1 MLRLADLIIRYRWWI
16 IASTLL
22 LTVILGWKTLSVS
35 LNADFSTYL
44 SQDDPAVQKYNRI
57 GDIFGGN
64 DLGVVLLNSDNEV
77 FTQANLD
84 LIGQLTEA
92 YEEVEGISYVTSL
105 SNVIDFRET
114 EWGLEVGR
122 LYGPDRVP
130 SEDSA
135 LNKLQNY
142 VLGNER
148 YYGNLISEDSRTAAI
163 LLQFEG
169 SGKAGSNQ
177 FNTSL
182 RIKDV
187 TNNVLDSADLE
198 SNSKLYFGGLPFL
211 VYNMTLLISENL
223 STLIPIMIFLLVLVL
238 YLGFRHWAGV
248 VFPMIV
254 VSVSVIWITGL
265 MGTFGLEFDLLT
277 GIMPVV
283 LLALGSADGIHLMK
297 RYYELRNEGNDSKQ
311 ATRQTFKQMGTPI
324 ALTTITTTVGFAS
337 LFVSDFSV
345 IKQFGLLTAVGVILA
360 LIVTLT
366 LLPALLSFGIGF
378 KPGTKNVKS
387 EYHFLDRF
395 GFRVYKHQKLILA
408 GSLGIIVL
416 AVIAIPKIE
425 KDVDWSLCLARGS
438 DPYHAEMML
447 REKFEGSLPVQVV
460 VDGDIKDPAILQLMH
475 RVERRLE
482 TIPEVGKPSSMG
494 SVMAEI
500 NEVMNGRYQVPEKQ
514 QGVSNLWFLIEG
526 EDQIER
532 MVTPESDMGL
542 VQAKMGTWHTGT
554 LVTSVDSINR
564 YLETLPEHLSA
575 VNLHQLDPPKR
586 QLVKQKQLQLA
597 MQELRWYFSKEGISW
612 KPDFMREVQD
622 KLLNFTAG
630 RSTRDSVLVQLNR
643 YLASSQAEIV
653 LENTERAQVLDR
665 IAEDL
670 PINNIQVTAR
680 EVSHMLES
688 ALLGLPEEDADWLA
702 GSLANI
708 INTTIG
714 RARIL
719 PAIDLLSSLNP
730 ENDENFRENVK
741 GILWNVN
748 SNIAFLDSK
757 MANKIFGDKHP
768 AVIREVPVSIYQ
780 AGMPQVLKG
789 MEEEL
794 VPTQIKSLLTALLF
808 VLVLLA
814 IIHKSTIVA
823 LIAIIPISL
832 TILINFGVMGYLGIG
847 LDSFTAMI
855 ASIAIG
861 LGIDTDIHFISRYRD
876 ELIASGDKLQALQ
889 ETIKTTGMS
898 ILINALA
905 VGLGFLVLLF
915 AGGQHI
921 RRFGGLT
928 SLTVLVSATLSLTL
942 LAVLIIWLKPKY
954 LVGHSTSDDIIET
967 TKEKRH
973 ETI

>member
-1 MLRLADLIIRYRWWI
+1 MLRLADLIIRYRWWVI
-16 IASTLL
+16 ILALL
-22 LTVILGWKTLSVS
+22 LTGVLGWKTFSVS

-77 FTQANLD
+77 FTQSNLD

-114 EWGLEVGR
+114 EWGLEVGK
-122 LYGPDRVP
+122 LYDPDQIP
-130 SEDSA
+130 SEASSFTD
-135 LNKLQNY
+135 LQQY

-148 YYGNLISEDSRTAAI
+148 YAGNLISGDAQTAAI

-169 SGKAGSNQ
+169 SGNAGANQ
-177 FNTSL
+177 FLTSL
-182 RIKDV
+182 KVKEV
-187 TNNVLDSADLE
+187 TDNTLASFENEIDA
-198 SNSKLYFGGLPFL
+198 KLYFGGLPFL
-211 VYNMTLLISENL
+211 VYNMTLLIGDNF

-265 MGTFGLEFDLLT
+265 MGIFGLEFDLLT

-297 RYYELRNEGNDSKQ
+297 RYYELRNEGADPRQ
-311 ATRQTFKQMGTPI
+311 AARQTFKQMGTPI
-324 ALTTITTTVGFAS
+324 ILTTVTTTVGFAS

-345 IKQFGLLTAVGVILA
+345 IQQFGLLTAAGVILA
-360 LIVTLT
+360 LVVSLT

-395 GFRVYKHQKLILA
+395 GFRVYKHKKSILA

-460 VDGDIKDPAILQLMH
+460 VNGNIKDPAVLQLMH
-475 RVERRLE
+475 RIERRLE
-482 TIPEVGKPSSMG
+482 TVPEVGKPSSMG
-494 SVMAEI
+494 SVMAEM
-500 NEVMNGRYQVPEKQ
+500 NEVMNDRYQVPEEQ
-514 QGVSNLWFLIEG
+514 RGVSNLWFLIEG
-526 EDQIER
+526 EDQVAQ
-532 MVTPESDMGL
+532 MVTPDSDLGL
-542 VQAKMGTWHTGT
+542 IQAKLGTWHTGT
-554 LVTSVDSINR
+554 LVASVDSINR
-564 YLETLPEHLSA
+564 HLETLPKQLTAIDPDLLDSA
-575 VNLHQLDPPKR
+575 VR
-586 QLVKQKQLQLA
+586 QKVEQEQRKQA
-597 MQELRWYFSKEGISW
+597 MQELQWYLRAKGITRQ
-612 KPDFMREVQD
+612 DGLMEEVQD
-622 KLLNFTAG
+622 KLFNF
-630 RSTRDSVLVQLNR
+630 RIDKSVQDSVVAQLNQ
-643 YLASSQAEIV
+643 YLVSSQAEIV
-653 LENTERAQVLDR
+653 LDTTERTRVLEQIR
-665 IAEDL
+665 QNLPVTEDHASVVEISTMLMATL
-670 PINNIQVTAR
+670 PD
-680 EVSHMLES
+680 
-688 ALLGLPEEDADWLA
+688 LPEEDADWMA

-928 SLTVLVSATLSLTL
+928 SLTVIVSATLSLTL

-954 LVGHSTSDDIIET
+954 LVGHSASDDIIET
-967 TKEKRH
+967 TKRK
-973 ETI
+973 TS

>member
-1 MLRLADLIIRYRWWI
+1 MLRLADLIIRYRWWVI
-16 IASTLL
+16 ILALL
-22 LTVILGWKTLSVS
+22 LTGVLGWKTFSVS

-77 FTQANLD
+77 FTQSNLD

-114 EWGLEVGR
+114 EWGLEVGK
-122 LYGPDRVP
+122 LYDPDQIP
-130 SEDSA
+130 SEASSFTD
-135 LNKLQNY
+135 LQQY

-148 YYGNLISEDSRTAAI
+148 YAGNLISGDAQTAAI

-169 SGKAGSNQ
+169 SGNAGANQ
-177 FNTSL
+177 FLTSL
-182 RIKDV
+182 KVKEV
-187 TNNVLDSADLE
+187 TDNTLASFENEIDA
-198 SNSKLYFGGLPFL
+198 KLYFGGLPFL
-211 VYNMTLLISENL
+211 VYNMTLLIGDNF

-265 MGTFGLEFDLLT
+265 MGIFGLEFDLLT

-297 RYYELRNEGNDSKQ
+297 RYYELRNEGADPRQ
-311 ATRQTFKQMGTPI
+311 AARQTFKQMGTPI
-324 ALTTITTTVGFAS
+324 ILTTVTTTVGFAS

-345 IKQFGLLTAVGVILA
+345 IQQFGLLTAAGVILA
-360 LIVTLT
+360 LVVSLT

-395 GFRVYKHQKLILA
+395 GFRVYKHKKSILA

-460 VDGDIKDPAILQLMH
+460 VNGNIKDPAVLQLMH
-475 RVERRLE
+475 RIERRLE
-482 TIPEVGKPSSMG
+482 TVPEVGKPGSMG
-494 SVMAEI
+494 SVIAEM
-500 NEVMNGRYQVPEKQ
+500 NEVMNDRYQVPEEQ
-514 QGVSNLWFLIEG
+514 RGVSNLWFLIEG
-526 EDQIER
+526 EDQVAQ
-532 MVTPESDMGL
+532 MVTPDSDLGL
-542 VQAKMGTWHTGT
+542 IQAKLGTWHTGT
-554 LVTSVDSINR
+554 LVASVDSINR
-564 YLETLPEHLSA
+564 HLETLPKQLTAIDPDLLDSA
-575 VNLHQLDPPKR
+575 VR
-586 QLVKQKQLQLA
+586 QKVEQEQRKQA
-597 MQELRWYFSKEGISW
+597 MQELQWYLRAKGITRQ
-612 KPDFMREVQD
+612 DGLMEEVQD
-622 KLLNFTAG
+622 KLFNF
-630 RSTRDSVLVQLNR
+630 RIDKSVQDSVVAQLNQ
-643 YLASSQAEIV
+643 YLVSSQAEIV
-653 LENTERAQVLDR
+653 LDTTERTRVLEQIR
-665 IAEDL
+665 QNLPVTEDHASVVEISTMLMATL
-670 PINNIQVTAR
+670 PD
-680 EVSHMLES
+680 
-688 ALLGLPEEDADWLA
+688 LPEEDADWMA

-748 SNIAFLDSK
+748 SDIAFLDSK
-757 MANKIFGDKHP
+757 LANKIIGDEHP

-928 SLTVLVSATLSLTL
+928 SLTVIVSATLSLTL

-954 LVGHSTSDDIIET
+954 LVGHSASDDIIET
-967 TKEKRH
+967 TKRK
-973 ETI
+973 TS

>member
-1 MLRLADLIIRYRWWI
+1 MLRLADLIIRYRWWVI
-16 IASTLL
+16 ILALL
-22 LTVILGWKTLSVS
+22 LTGVLGWKTFSVS

-77 FTQANLD
+77 FTQSNLD

-114 EWGLEVGR
+114 EWGLEVGK
-122 LYGPDRVP
+122 LYDPDQIP
-130 SEDSA
+130 SEASSFTD
-135 LNKLQNY
+135 LQQY

-148 YYGNLISEDSRTAAI
+148 YAGNLISGDAQTAAI

-169 SGKAGSNQ
+169 SGNAGANQ
-177 FNTSL
+177 FLTSL
-182 RIKDV
+182 KVKEV
-187 TNNVLDSADLE
+187 TDNTLASFENEIDA
-198 SNSKLYFGGLPFL
+198 KLYFGGLPFL
-211 VYNMTLLISENL
+211 VYNMTLLIGDNF

-265 MGTFGLEFDLLT
+265 MGIFGLEFDLLT

-297 RYYELRNEGNDSKQ
+297 RYYELRNEGADPRQ
-311 ATRQTFKQMGTPI
+311 AARQTFKQMGTPI
-324 ALTTITTTVGFAS
+324 ILTTVTTTVGFAS

-345 IKQFGLLTAVGVILA
+345 IQQFGLLTAAGVILA
-360 LIVTLT
+360 LVVSLT

-395 GFRVYKHQKLILA
+395 GFRVYKHKKSILA

-460 VDGDIKDPAILQLMH
+460 VNGNIKDPAVLQLMH
-475 RVERRLE
+475 RIERRLE
-482 TIPEVGKPSSMG
+482 TVPEVGKPSSMG
-494 SVMAEI
+494 SVMAEM
-500 NEVMNGRYQVPEKQ
+500 NEVMNDRYQVPEEQ
-514 QGVSNLWFLIEG
+514 RGVSNLWFLIEG
-526 EDQIER
+526 EDQVAQ
-532 MVTPESDMGL
+532 MVTPDSDLGL
-542 VQAKMGTWHTGT
+542 IQAKLGTWHTGT
-554 LVTSVDSINR
+554 LVASVDSINR
-564 YLETLPEHLSA
+564 HLETLPKQLTAIDPDLLDSA
-575 VNLHQLDPPKR
+575 VR
-586 QLVKQKQLQLA
+586 QKVEQEQRKQA
-597 MQELRWYFSKEGISW
+597 MQELQWYLRAKGITRQ
-612 KPDFMREVQD
+612 DGLMEEVQD
-622 KLLNFTAG
+622 KLFNF
-630 RSTRDSVLVQLNR
+630 RIDKSVQDSVVAQLNQ
-643 YLASSQAEIV
+643 YLVSSQAEIV
-653 LENTERAQVLDR
+653 LDTTERTRVLEQIR
-665 IAEDL
+665 QNLPVTEDHASVVEISTMLMATL
-670 PINNIQVTAR
+670 PD
-680 EVSHMLES
+680 
-688 ALLGLPEEDADWLA
+688 LPEEDADWMA

-748 SNIAFLDSK
+748 SDIAFLDSK
-757 MANKIFGDKHP
+757 LANKIIGDEHP

-928 SLTVLVSATLSLTL
+928 SLTVIVSATLSLTL

-954 LVGHSTSDDIIET
+954 LVGHSASDDIIET
-967 TKEKRH
+967 TKRK
-973 ETI
+973 TS